1 MYLNFILFDF
11 LIRRHASSKEN
22 SPNFVRN
29 AELERN
35 YLSSIPFSHFRLIL
49 HKWDEDPQSTY
60 LVPVINEL
68 DGSNTY
74 PITCGTSMEWEDAR
88 FRSPA
93 ISASLA
99 KSVSWSASRALLRDS
114 SNLTSSIRLVS
125 LIVCKQD
132 KLVRWKEKFPIYYYQ
147 FLNLRFFKFKYSIPS
162 TEKGECLEV
171 VEDRNCNW
179 FQLTKLD
186 NFHLNCYKF

>member
-1 MYLNFILFDF
+1 MNTRVVLDVEQRFEFYSSNKEMQNLNIFLPLSLISHYSRYLFNFAQMW
-11 LIRRHASSKEN
+11 RRSA
-22 SPNFVRN
+22 V
-29 AELERN
+29 
-35 YLSSIPFSHFRLIL
+35 YLR
-49 HKWDEDPQSTY
+49 T
-60 LVPVINEL
+60 NEL
-68 DGSNTY
+68 NGSNTY

-132 KLVRWKEKFPIYYYQ
+132 QQSRQMGRKLSNLLLYQ
-147 FLNLRFFKFKYSIPS
+147 FLNLPSFKFKYSIPS
-162 TEKGECLEV
+162 S
-171 VEDRNCNW
+171 
-179 FQLTKLD
+179 
-186 NFHLNCYKF
+186 